1 MQSLKHETQTINAD
15 AARIASLRM
24 ELIEEMNGLGP
35 IRNGA
40 GIVGFPSSFAADKW
54 LTRTADGPASY
65 RLNGHPGTY
74 VFDPA
79 LEPHCLN
86 CKTTENLRDGD
97 ECFACYDMRLHD
109 AEMLARHGGDV

>member
-24 ELIEEMNGLGP
+24 ELIEELNGLGP
-35 IRNGA
+35 IN
-40 GIVGFPSSFAADKW
+40 SD
-54 LTRTADGPASY
+54 D
-65 RLNGHPGTY
+65 
-74 VFDPA
+74 
-79 LEPHCLN
+79 PHCLN

-97 ECFACYDMRLHD
+97 ECWACYDMRLHD

>member
-35 IRNGA
+35 IN
-40 GIVGFPSSFAADKW
+40 SD
-54 LTRTADGPASY
+54 D
-65 RLNGHPGTY
+65 
-74 VFDPA
+74 
-79 LEPHCLN
+79 PHCLN

-97 ECFACYDMRLHD
+97 ECFACYDTRLLD
-109 AEMLARHGGDV
+109 AERFARQGGDV